1 MKKDVLNIDI
11 VSFLSYG
18 YIYIPIVLFLI
29 FWIKSTVAVIVLLFL
44 AAAFCFCLLE
54 KRFAKSRAPASDLY
68 LDLYIYAVVLAIIIV
83 WCVISG
89 LGGYTK
95 QAGDW
100 SKHNVMLKTLT
111 ENDWPVSAEW
121 QGKTGVICYYIAYY
135 LVPAL
140 AGKLAGMEAVQQMTL
155 VWSVIGIF
163 LCVYNVCRQLREGA
177 YWKYTP
183 LAVCFGIILFAT
195 FQVPMTGIYHSW
207 NPQDAADGVHWMSQ
221 SVRIQYTSNIN
232 SLRWVY
238 PQFIPGILTASLLL
252 GNRKRY
258 DMWGLLCVPV
268 ILYSTFC
275 FAGFALIL
283 AAAFMADLWKEGRC
297 FSWKLLYDRKNIC
310 LLPLLAVLLIYI
322 GANVLQEKPD
332 GVQMKFTLIHYSS
345 NKMLFILFQ
354 ASWILWILLLARR
367 KKNFYGNWL
376 LPSCVCLFFI
386 PFVMFGYWNDFCMRG
401 SIPALCFLCFSVI
414 GEFTGSVQERGGGM
428 ACGTDCRMSCDI
440 RMGSF
445 MQFIS

>member
-1 MKKDVLNIDI
+1 M
-11 VSFLSYG
+11 
-18 YIYIPIVLFLI
+18 
-29 FWIKSTVAVIVLLFL
+29 
-44 AAAFCFCLLE
+44 
-54 KRFAKSRAPASDLY
+54 
-68 LDLYIYAVVLAIIIV
+68 DLYIYAVVLAIIIV

-177 YWKYTP
+177 YWKYMP

-221 SVRIQYTSNIN
+221 SVRIQYTSNIA

-275 FAGFALIL
+275 FAGFVLIF

-310 LLPLLAVLLIYI
+310 LLPLLAVLIIYI

-332 GVQMKFTLIHYSS
+332 GVQMKFVLIHYSS

-367 KKNFYGNWL
+367 KKNFYGN
-376 LPSCVCLFFI
+376 
-386 PFVMFGYWNDFCMRG
+386 GFCHPV
-401 SIPALCFLCFSVI
+401 SACFLFLLLRLD
-414 GEFTGSVQERGGGM
+414 TGMIFV
-428 ACGTDCRMSCDI
+428 
-440 RMGSF
+440 
-445 MQFIS
+445 